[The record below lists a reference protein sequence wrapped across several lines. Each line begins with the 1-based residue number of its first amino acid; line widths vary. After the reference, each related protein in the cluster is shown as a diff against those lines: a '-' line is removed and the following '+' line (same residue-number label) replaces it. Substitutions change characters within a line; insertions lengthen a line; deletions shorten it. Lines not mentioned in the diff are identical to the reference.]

1 MLGSIKS
8 LLACQVKDALIRSG
22 PSCSDCR
29 TFQRLPGLSY
39 VLLPFPTD
47 AAWLTV
53 WTHADSLILC
63 SSTVQ
68 NLLLRYVRSGIRSRR
83 REAGKFFSG
92 AGYDQGMM
100 GGVNGAL
107 DYVTTMGLGYVTPG
121 VDGGKPTAT
130 VTQSTKQVSRFL
142 GNASCLVSL
151 LRRS

>member
-1 MLGSIKS
+1 MSAAEFGVVDAK
-8 LLACQVKDALIRSG
+8 LAS
-22 PSCSDCR
+22 SN
-29 TFQRLPGLSY
+29 
-39 VLLPFPTD
+39 
-47 AAWLTV
+47 
-53 WTHADSLILC
+53 AD
-63 SSTVQ
+63 
-68 NLLLRYVRSGIRSRR
+68 
-83 REAGKFFSG
+83 FFSG